1 MSPETSP
8 QIIAA
13 LLRQGRLLD
22 RFSSTL
28 AVCGLLLGLAQALL
42 GSFSLTVA
50 LACPALFG
58 LGLLQK
64 YWAVRVA
71 LDSELFERLASHEL
85 ALETLDNSLLAQG
98 LLRPENAGRSMCER
112 GRGALNLL
120 RWQVALLA
128 LQALV
133 GLAALLA
140 LLVAGR

>member
-42 GSFSLTVA
+42 GSFNLAVA
-50 LACPALFG
+50 LACPTLFG

-64 YWAVRVA
+64 YWAVRIA
-71 LDSELFERLASHEL
+71 LDSELFERLASHDL

-98 LLRPENAGRSMCER
+98 LLRPEKAGRSMCER

-120 RWQVALLA
+120 RWQVALVA
-128 LQALV
+128 LQALT

-140 LLVAGR
+140 LLVAGL